1 MKFLKKGIKNAN
13 FVSSDN
19 NDHAAWL
26 VSEGDEK
33 GNIKEIDFDTCKT
46 RLIAPQ
52 KGQRLRTVGFMNE
65 DLIYGMLNK
74 EDILT
79 DEEGHKSVGIRI
91 LRIEDFEGNVK
102 KEYRK
107 DGLYIT
113 DISVGNT
120 LIEFETFCKSG
131 ETS

>member
-1 MKFLKKGIKNAN
+1 MNFLKKDLEKLSYVNEKNELFLILAKNLYRINIEENSSEILEKGIKNAN

-52 KGQRLRTVGFMNE
+52 KGQRLRTVG
-65 DLIYGMLNK
+65 L
-74 EDILT
+74 
-79 DEEGHKSVGIRI
+79 
-91 LRIEDFEGNVK
+91 
-102 KEYRK
+102 
-107 DGLYIT
+107 
-113 DISVGNT
+113 
-120 LIEFETFCKSG
+120 
-131 ETS
+131 

>member
-1 MKFLKKGIKNAN
+1 
-13 FVSSDN
+13 
-19 NDHAAWL
+19 
-26 VSEGDEK
+26 
-33 GNIKEIDFDTCKT
+33 
-46 RLIAPQ
+46 
-52 KGQRLRTVGFMNE
+52 MNE

-102 KEYRK
+102 KEIPERRT
-107 DGLYIT
+107 YIT

-120 LIEFETFCKSG
+120 LIEFELSAKSG
-131 ETS
+131 ETSYVAQKKDTIMNNKKGSGKYSKNRTYFCIQDRCSCETGI

>member
-1 MKFLKKGIKNAN
+1 MYLPIIMTMQPGWFQRGMKR
-13 FVSSDN
+13 
-19 NDHAAWL
+19 
-26 VSEGDEK
+26 
-33 GNIKEIDFDTCKT
+33 EISRKLIFDTCKT

-102 KEYRK
+102 KRIPERRT
-107 DGLYIT
+107 LYH
-113 DISVGNT
+113 
-120 LIEFETFCKSG
+120 
-131 ETS
+131 

>member
-1 MKFLKKGIKNAN
+1 MYLPIIMTMQPGCFR
-13 FVSSDN
+13 
-19 NDHAAWL
+19 
-26 VSEGDEK
+26 GDEK

-79 DEEGHKSVGIRI
+79 DEEGHNLLGSA
-91 LRIEDFEGNVK
+91 
-102 KEYRK
+102 
-107 DGLYIT
+107 
-113 DISVGNT
+113 
-120 LIEFETFCKSG
+120 FCVLKI
-131 ETS
+131 

>member
-1 MKFLKKGIKNAN
+1 
-13 FVSSDN
+13 
-19 NDHAAWL
+19 
-26 VSEGDEK
+26 
-33 GNIKEIDFDTCKT
+33 
-46 RLIAPQ
+46 
-52 KGQRLRTVGFMNE
+52 MNE

-113 DISVGNT
+113 DIQ
-120 LIEFETFCKSG
+120 
-131 ETS
+131 